1 MVLAAEVLSVDH
13 RLAAS
18 AAASIHLQRESSVV
32 ETALGG
38 FTGIG
43 DIAGVA
49 VLAPEQGIVEWFP
62 DPAQHL
68 DPLAPLAS
76 EAVGAGWR
84 VTVLVPAL
92 RMGEAHRALRGTPVT
107 LQPWWAE
114 GERVRFGGP
123 EVP

>member
-1 MVLAAEVLSVDH
+1 MVLAVQLAPVTH
-13 RLAAS
+13 RSAAS

-38 FTGIG
+38 FTGAG

-49 VLAPEQGIVEWFP
+49 VLAPEHGVVEWFP
-62 DPAQHL
+62 DPAQVL
-68 DPLAPLAS
+68 TPLAPLAA

-84 VTVLVPAL
+84 VTVLVPAP
-92 RMGEAHRALRGTPVT
+92 RMGDAHRALRGTPVT

>member
-1 MVLAAEVLSVDH
+1 LVLATQLEVDH
-13 RLAAS
+13 RRAAS

-62 DPAQHL
+62 DPEQQL
-68 DPLAPLAS
+68 GPLAPLAA

-84 VTVLVPAL
+84 VTVLVPGL
-92 RMGEAHRALRGTPVT
+92 RMGEAHRSLRGTSVT